1 MILLGALVDHRTQ
14 PELRMSSTD
23 LDRQT
28 ATRAPTPPAALPG
41 EPAAPAAWKHRFP
54 AANSLATAMAL
65 SACAGFLD
73 GFTFVGHGHVFASAM
88 TGNMVL
94 LGVHIANDRDVW
106 TFVLPLI
113 AYISGVIVAHAML
126 RETPRRLFRYQPH
139 VFTLCVEIVV
149 LVALALLPHNLND
162 DLLVP
167 IITIS
172 TAMQNTTF
180 RNLGTRTYNS
190 IIMTGNLQAFSN
202 ALAAGVSPFTPAKLR
217 EARDLA
223 AIITSFISGAALGA
237 ALTGPLGLRA
247 LLVPAGVLA
256 TGAVILMLSRDGT

>member
-1 MILLGALVDHRTQ
+1 
-14 PELRMSSTD
+14 MSSSID
-23 LDRQT
+23 LDRRS
-28 ATRAPTPPAALPG
+28 ATVASPGHGMASG
-41 EPAAPAAWKHRFP
+41 EPAASATWKHRFP
-54 AANSLATAMAL
+54 TANSLATAMAL

-73 GFTFVGHGHVFASAM
+73 GFTYVGHGHVFASAM

-94 LGVHIANDRDVW
+94 LGIHIASDRDIM
-106 TFVLPLI
+106 TFLLPLL
-113 AYISGVIVAHAML
+113 AYIAGVIIAHAML

-149 LVALALLPHNLND
+149 LAALALLPHKLND

-167 IITIS
+167 VITIS

-180 RNLGTRTYNS
+180 RNIGTRTYNS

-202 ALAAGVSPFTPAKLR
+202 ALAAGTSPFTPAKLG

-223 AIITSFISGAALGA
+223 AIIASFISGAALGA
-237 ALTGPLGLRA
+237 ALTGSLGLHA

-256 TGAVILMLSRDGT
+256 TGAVILMMSRDGK